1 MSRITAMV
9 AFEDEQDV
17 PEKRRIRYADDE
29 EIQEARGTGPAL
41 SRQLSSASH
50 MSTRSNAS
58 GLARRRSIDPALAI
72 PIEYRTL

>member
-1 MSRITAMV
+1 MV

-29 EIQEARGTGPAL
+29 EMQEARGIGPML
-41 SRQLSSASH
+41 SHQLSTVSQTSIR
-50 MSTRSNAS
+50 STAS
-58 GLARRRSIDPALAI
+58 GITRRRSIDPALAI